1 MKIEEIREGL
11 EKVMMESGIDVSDLD
26 GDEIIDVDSLRY
38 IYLIV
43 QIEEHFS
50 IMIDEDYISNEGISM
65 NGLLDMIR
73 HSI

>member
-1 MKIEEIREGL
+1 MTIGEIRNGL
-11 EKVMMESGIDVSDLD
+11 EKVMIESGIDVSDLD
-26 GDEIIDVDSLRY
+26 DDEIIDVDSLRY

-50 IMIDEDYISNEGISM
+50 IMIDEDYISNESISM